1 LEEKSKQYSLREEE
15 LANKNKWA
23 MEKLGETSEKL
34 AKYSFKY
41 VEPANKFYSY
51 KKTWNLQRQHLKL

>member
-1 LEEKSKQYSLREEE
+1 MLNELEEKSKQYSLREEE

-41 VEPANKFYSY
+41 VEPANKF
-51 KKTWNLQRQHLKL
+51 